1 MAKKYD
7 NVIHLLEQIIEHW
20 FDKEKLAT
28 FINLKSG
35 LCGNLS
41 YPEEDDQRMFTEV
54 SDSLYDCIRDYNR
67 QQNKVDHAS
76 IISTFY
82 PVELNS
88 GKYNQDALAATLYN
102 NPKRFHLAVFML
114 SWFRQHNIETINESN

>member
-7 NVIHLLEQIIEHW
+7 NVIQLLEQIIEHW

-41 YPEEDDQRMFTEV
+41 YPEEDDQRMFTDV
-54 SDSLYDCIRDYNR
+54 SDALYDCIRDYNHKH
-67 QQNKVDHAS
+67 NKIEHVSLLSA
-76 IISTFY
+76 FY
-82 PVELNS
+82 PVELKAS
-88 GKYNQDALAATLYN
+88 EYNQNALEATLYN

-114 SWFRQHNIETINESN
+114 SWFRQHNVDK